1 MLLVHIAG
9 NWTIRSLASQQP
21 RVTAADRAGLRLPE
35 PTPARNTA
43 RGLSTLADLI
53 PPLTPGL
60 FVLFWSLST
69 MRTRLSFPWN
79 NSYLCTTS
87 SERRESR
94 LRSSVRVSLECLEE
108 KTLLSTGLVAA
119 YNFDAGSGTVLT
131 DVSGNGNNGTITNAT
146 WSTAGK
152 YGGALSFNG
161 KSSTVTINNS
171 PSLDLT
177 TGMTLEAWVNPTTV
191 SSAWRDVIYKGNDNY
206 FLEATSTN
214 NKLPGAGGT
223 FGGADV
229 ATYGTSAL
237 ATKTWTFLTET
248 YDGATLR
255 LYVNG
260 VQVSSMAQTGNIL
273 TSTNA
278 LQIGG
283 DSIYGQYFNGLI
295 DNVRIYNTA
304 LTQSQIQTDMNTPVT
319 SSAPAASAVTGE
331 TPGSGA
337 TGVATSTGVTATFN
351 EAVQASS
358 ITSSDFVLKSSS
370 GSTVTAVVSY
380 NSTTD
385 TATLTPSALLA
396 NSTAYTATI
405 NNVLSSSGVAMTGP
419 FNWSFTTGPAPAVT
433 SETPNSG
440 ATGVATSTALTAT
453 FNEAV
458 QAATIT
464 SSNLVLKSS
473 SGATVPATVSYNS
486 STNTATL
493 TPSALLANSTI
504 YTATVS
510 GVEDTAGDPIAAPFS
525 WSFTTGPAPSNST
538 GDPTTLAP
546 SLGPPPSPGP
556 NVIWVST
563 QSALQ
568 SAFTSLQSG
577 QTIVIEPGTYN
588 LSSTLYIGLNS
599 NITNVT
605 VRGSTDNFNDVTLLG
620 NGMDNSSYG
629 NVPMGISIWNAQHVT
644 IADLSIGDV
653 YYDPIE
659 VRGNSGASAVTIY
672 HVHLFD
678 AGEQFIKVD
687 PPSGGVG
694 ASNSAVEYSMIDYT
708 NGPPVT
714 DHGGGIGYTNGI
726 DIHDGSN
733 WLIAHNLIENLHTPD
748 SDPAANLWNPAILI
762 WNHSSNVTVDGNTI
776 INCDRAIA
784 FGLIDQT
791 SGYDNQGGII
801 RNNFIY
807 QAPGLFSS
815 SRAAASDGQII
826 VWDSPNSQV
835 LFNSI
840 LTDGN
845 STNSIQLRWTTTG
858 AVVDGNLADASI
870 RVRDG
875 ATYSATG
882 NYLSATPSMFTNP
895 STGDLHL
902 VVNSATLA
910 NVIDQATAEAN
921 DPNDWN
927 GNSRTVGGPTDIGA
941 DGSQSSTKI
950 VPTVTSESPSLNST
964 GVANT
969 TALTATFN
977 ESVVASSITTTSFV
991 LKDSNNNTVTA
1002 TVSYTDSNHTATL
1015 TPSSPLS
1022 ASTEY
1027 TATISGV
1034 TDAAGNVMA
1043 APFSWSFT
1051 TSATAATATDTIWS
1065 NAATPAVASFSDP
1078 NADELGVK
1086 FESAVAG
1093 YITGI
1098 RFYKGSSNTGTHVG
1112 HLWTS
1117 TGTLLASA
1125 TFTNETATGWQQVTF
1140 ANPVAITANTV
1151 YVASYYAPNG
1161 GYAANGAYFAS
1172 SGVTSGPLTALSNA
1186 AAGGNGVYA
1195 YGGGFPASTY
1205 NATNYWVDVVFNPGT
1220 VNTPP
1225 PTVTAPAPAP
1235 TGPAPAVTT
1244 CSPASNAT

>member
-206 FLEATSTN
+206 WLEATSTN

-358 ITSSDFVLKSSS
+358 ITSSGFVLKSSS

-419 FNWSFTTGPAPAVT
+419 FNWSFTTGPAPVVT
-433 SETPNSG
+433 SETPISGATGVATSTALTATFNEAVQASTITSSNLVLKSSSGATVPATISYNSSTNTATLTPSALLANSTTYKATVSGVEDTAGDPMAAPYSWSFTTAAGLTPGVTSQTPASGATGVATNSSVTATFNEAVQASTITTTNFAFKGPSGSTVTATVSYNSTTYTATLTPSALLANSTTYTATINNVLSSSGATMTGPFSWSFTTGPAPAITSETPISG

-510 GVEDTAGDPIAAPFS
+510 GVEDTAGDPMAAPFS
-525 WSFTTGPAPSNST
+525 WSFTSGPAPSNST

-546 SLGPPPSPGP
+546 SLGPHLSPGP

-568 SAFTSLQSG
+568 SAFTSLQSD

-588 LSSTLYIGLNS
+588 LSSTLYMGLNS

-629 NVPMGISIWNAQHVT
+629 NVPMGISIWNAQNVT

-678 AGEQFIKVD
+678 AGEQFIKID
-687 PPSGGVG
+687 PPASGVG
-694 ASNSAVEYSMIDYT
+694 ASNSTIEYSM
-708 NGPPVT
+708 
-714 DHGGGIGYTNGI
+714 
-726 DIHDGSN
+726 
-733 WLIAHNLIENLHTPD
+733 
-748 SDPAANLWNPAILI
+748 
-762 WNHSSNVTVDGNTI
+762 
-776 INCDRAIA
+776 
-784 FGLIDQT
+784 
-791 SGYDNQGGII
+791 
-801 RNNFIY
+801 
-807 QAPGLFSS
+807 
-815 SRAAASDGQII
+815 
-826 VWDSPNSQV
+826 
-835 LFNSI
+835 
-840 LTDGN
+840 
-845 STNSIQLRWTTTG
+845 
-858 AVVDGNLADASI
+858 
-870 RVRDG
+870 
-875 ATYSATG
+875 
-882 NYLSATPSMFTNP
+882 
-895 STGDLHL
+895 
-902 VVNSATLA
+902 
-910 NVIDQATAEAN
+910 
-921 DPNDWN
+921 
-927 GNSRTVGGPTDIGA
+927 
-941 DGSQSSTKI
+941 
-950 VPTVTSESPSLNST
+950 
-964 GVANT
+964 
-969 TALTATFN
+969 
-977 ESVVASSITTTSFV
+977 
-991 LKDSNNNTVTA
+991 
-1002 TVSYTDSNHTATL
+1002 
-1015 TPSSPLS
+1015 
-1022 ASTEY
+1022 
-1027 TATISGV
+1027 
-1034 TDAAGNVMA
+1034 
-1043 APFSWSFT
+1043 
-1051 TSATAATATDTIWS
+1051 
-1065 NAATPAVASFSDP
+1065 
-1078 NADELGVK
+1078 
-1086 FESAVAG
+1086 
-1093 YITGI
+1093 
-1098 RFYKGSSNTGTHVG
+1098 
-1112 HLWTS
+1112 
-1117 TGTLLASA
+1117 
-1125 TFTNETATGWQQVTF
+1125 
-1140 ANPVAITANTV
+1140 
-1151 YVASYYAPNG
+1151 
-1161 GYAANGAYFAS
+1161 
-1172 SGVTSGPLTALSNA
+1172 
-1186 AAGGNGVYA
+1186 
-1195 YGGGFPASTY
+1195 
-1205 NATNYWVDVVFNPGT
+1205 
-1220 VNTPP
+1220 
-1225 PTVTAPAPAP
+1225 
-1235 TGPAPAVTT
+1235 
-1244 CSPASNAT
+1244 